1 MNKFITQ
8 KIGALAG
15 FSDEILKIL
24 VSFDADVSDVRLALQ
39 ISKNAPLADKILDLA
54 FCGLSKFSAEGLA
67 RQNFDAADE
76 RSDLQSTEPVK
87 SIGCGLQ
94 AATSE
99 WQQNECISS
108 EQKGVDL
115 AGQGDSL
122 KFNHS
127 NGANGANCSDE
138 NFKFNPSQAASDT
151 QRQNQHAAAEVAC
164 AQEWR
169 QEEREQQKQERE
181 RREHNQEWE
190 QQELEQQK
198 QGCQQEREK
207 WKRQE
212 QQEKDQR
219 KRREQGAAAL
229 KTLNLQRAF
238 ELYGREQ
245 MRAFFLFAV
254 FDEMLKPDLQAYR
267 IDREKLTQVSLL
279 RNLLMF
285 SWIKSYPQIEQ
296 SILSSVILVE
306 FGRVFIDEQVCAAGK
321 AEEFYHAIKGSI
333 FPQDFTDVEME
344 FTGTN
349 RESVSHALFA
359 HFGLEQIAQDALYS
373 NVPDDAPFENKSRYA
388 MLKIAKTAVNIYH
401 HFDELSIDNALNLL
415 VEFGFEQEA
424 FLEAKGEIS
433 I

>member
-24 VSFDADVSDVRLALQ
+24 ASFDADVSDVRLALQ

-54 FCGLSKFSAEGLA
+54 FCALS
-67 RQNFDAADE
+67 
-76 RSDLQSTEPVK
+76 
-87 SIGCGLQ
+87 
-94 AATSE
+94 
-99 WQQNECISS
+99 
-108 EQKGVDL
+108 
-115 AGQGDSL
+115 
-122 KFNHS
+122 
-127 NGANGANCSDE
+127 
-138 NFKFNPSQAASDT
+138 KFNPSQAASDT
-151 QRQNQHAAAEVAC
+151 PPQNQHVAARADCALGSSISVQAERAHGREPIQEQGR
-164 AQEWR
+164 AQ
-169 QEEREQQKQERE
+169 QQKQE
-181 RREHNQEWE
+181 QEWGAAQQQGRE
-190 QQELEQQK
+190 QPAK
-198 QGCQQEREK
+198 Q
-207 WKRQE
+207 
-212 QQEKDQR
+212 
-219 KRREQGAAAL
+219 EQGAAAL

-333 FPQDFTDVEME
+333 FPQDFTDVEMK

-373 NVPDDAPFENKSRYA
+373 NAPDDAPFENKSRYA

>member
-24 VSFDADVSDVRLALQ
+24 ASFDADVSDARLALQ

-67 RQNFDAADE
+67 RQNFATADE
-76 RSDLQSTEPVK
+76 RCDLQGAEPIK
-87 SIGCGLQ
+87 YGLQ
-94 AATSE
+94 GAANE
-99 WQQNECISS
+99 WQQNECTSS
-108 EQKGVDL
+108 EQKGADL

-122 KFNHS
+122 KFNHPNDAS
-127 NGANGANCSDE
+127 GANCSDE

-151 QRQNQHAAAEVAC
+151 QRQNQHAAAKADC
-164 AQEWR
+164 ALGSSISTRAAQT
-169 QEEREQQKQERE
+169 QQQEREQEQGQEQQQKQE
-181 RREHNQEWE
+181 QEWGRA
-190 QQELEQQK
+190 Q
-198 QGCQQEREK
+198 
-207 WKRQE
+207 
-212 QQEKDQR
+212 
-219 KRREQGAAAL
+219 EQGAAAL

-254 FDEMLKPDLQAYR
+254 FDAMLKPSLQAYR
-267 IDREKLTQVSLL
+267 IDRKKLTQVSLL

-285 SWIKSYPQIEQ
+285 SWIKSYPQIER

-333 FPQDFTDVEME
+333 FPQDFTDAEME
-344 FTGTN
+344 FSGTN

-373 NVPDDAPFENKSRYA
+373 NAPDDAPFENKSRYA

>member
-24 VSFDADVSDVRLALQ
+24 ASFDADVSDVRLALQ

-54 FCGLSKFSAEGLA
+54 FCGLSKFSTEELA
-67 RQNFDAADE
+67 GQNFAATDERCDLQGAKSIEHSLQDAADE
-76 RSDLQSTEPVK
+76 WR
-87 SIGCGLQ
+87 
-94 AATSE
+94 
-99 WQQNECISS
+99 QNECISS
-108 EQKGVDL
+108 EQKNADL
-115 AGQGDSL
+115 AGRGDSL

-127 NGANGANCSDE
+127 NDANGANCSDE

-151 QRQNQHAAAEVAC
+151 QRQNEHAAARADC
-164 AQEWR
+164 ALGSSISTQAA
-169 QEEREQQKQERE
+169 QTQQQEREQEQGQAQQQKQE
-181 RREHNQEWE
+181 QEWG
-190 QQELEQQK
+190 K
-198 QGCQQEREK
+198 A
-207 WKRQE
+207 QE
-212 QQEKDQR
+212 QGREQPPKQ
-219 KRREQGAAAL
+219 EQGAAAL

-254 FDEMLKPDLQAYR
+254 FDEMLKPSLHAYR
-267 IDREKLTQVSLL
+267 IGREKLTQVSLL

-285 SWIKSYPQIEQ
+285 SWIKSYPQIERN
-296 SILSSVILVE
+296 ILSSVILVE
-306 FGRVFIDEQVCAAGK
+306 FGRVFIDEQVCATGK

-333 FPQDFTDVEME
+333 FPQDFTDVEIK
-344 FTGTN
+344 FCGTN

-373 NVPDDAPFENKSRYA
+373 NAPDDAPFENKSRYA

>member
-15 FSDEILKIL
+15 FGDEILKIL
-24 VSFDADVSDVRLALQ
+24 ASFETDVSDDELALQ

-67 RQNFDAADE
+67 RQNFATAGE
-76 RSDLQSTEPVK
+76 RRDFQGTEPVK

-99 WQQNECISS
+99 WQQNERISS
-108 EQKGVDL
+108 EQKGADL

-127 NGANGANCSDE
+127 NDASGANCSYE
-138 NFKFNPSQAASDT
+138 NFKFDPSQAASDM
-151 QRQNQHAAAEVAC
+151 QRQNQHAAARADC
-164 AQEWR
+164 ALGSSISTQAA
-169 QEEREQQKQERE
+169 QTQ
-181 RREHNQEWE
+181 
-190 QQELEQQK
+190 
-198 QGCQQEREK
+198 QQERE
-207 WKRQE
+207 QE
-212 QQEKDQR
+212 QGQGQRQKQEQEWGRAQK
-219 KRREQGAAAL
+219 QGAAAP

-254 FDEMLKPDLQAYR
+254 FDEMLKPSLQAYR
-267 IDREKLTQVSLL
+267 IDREKLAQVSLL

-333 FPQDFTDVEME
+333 FPQDFTDVEMK
-344 FTGTN
+344 FCGTN

-373 NVPDDAPFENKSRYA
+373 NAPDDAPFENKSRYA

>member
-24 VSFDADVSDVRLALQ
+24 AFFDADVSDVGLALQ

-76 RSDLQSTEPVK
+76 RSDLQGAK
-87 SIGCGLQ
+87 SIEHSLQ
-94 AATSE
+94 DAADE

-108 EQKGVDL
+108 EQEGADL
-115 AGQGDSL
+115 AEQGDSL
-122 KFNHS
+122 KFNRS
-127 NGANGANCSDE
+127 NGANYSDE

-151 QRQNQHAAAEVAC
+151 QWQNQHAAARADC
-164 AQEWR
+164 ALGSGISAQAER
-169 QEEREQQKQERE
+169 ARGREQIQAQKQKQE
-181 RREHNQEWE
+181 QEW
-190 QQELEQQK
+190 
-198 QGCQQEREK
+198 GRAQERG
-207 WKRQE
+207 Q
-212 QQEKDQR
+212 
-219 KRREQGAAAL
+219 EQGAAAL

-333 FPQDFTDVEME
+333 FPQDFTDVEMK
-344 FTGTN
+344 FSGTN

-359 HFGLEQIAQDALYS
+359 HFGLEQIAQDALCS
-373 NVPDDAPFENKSRYA
+373 NAPDDAPFENKSRYA

>member
-24 VSFDADVSDVRLALQ
+24 ASFDADVSDVRLALQ

-67 RQNFDAADE
+67 RQNFAAADERCDLQGAKSIEHSLQDAADE
-76 RSDLQSTEPVK
+76 R
-87 SIGCGLQ
+87 
-94 AATSE
+94 
-99 WQQNECISS
+99 QQNECTSS
-108 EQKGVDL
+108 EQKGADL
-115 AGQGDSL
+115 AEQGDSL

-127 NGANGANCSDE
+127 NGANGVNCSDE

-151 QRQNQHAAAEVAC
+151 QQQNQHAAARADC
-164 AQEWR
+164 ALGSSISAQAER
-169 QEEREQQKQERE
+169 APGREQIQAQKQKQE
-181 RREHNQEWE
+181 QEW
-190 QQELEQQK
+190 
-198 QGCQQEREK
+198 GRAQERG
-207 WKRQE
+207 Q
-212 QQEKDQR
+212 
-219 KRREQGAAAL
+219 EQGAAAL
-229 KTLNLQRAF
+229 KTINLQRAF

-296 SILSSVILVE
+296 NILSSVILVE

-344 FTGTN
+344 FSGTN

-373 NVPDDAPFENKSRYA
+373 NAPDDAPFENKSRYA
-388 MLKIAKTAVNIYH
+388 MLKITKTAVNIYH

>member
-1 MNKFITQ
+1 
-8 KIGALAG
+8 
-15 FSDEILKIL
+15 
-24 VSFDADVSDVRLALQ
+24 
-39 ISKNAPLADKILDLA
+39 
-54 FCGLSKFSAEGLA
+54 
-67 RQNFDAADE
+67 
-76 RSDLQSTEPVK
+76 
-87 SIGCGLQ
+87 
-94 AATSE
+94 
-99 WQQNECISS
+99 
-108 EQKGVDL
+108 
-115 AGQGDSL
+115 
-122 KFNHS
+122 S

-138 NFKFNPSQAASDT
+138 NFKFNPSQAASDMPP
-151 QRQNQHAAAEVAC
+151 QNQHAAARADC
-164 AQEWR
+164 ALGSSISTQAA
-169 QEEREQQKQERE
+169 QTQQQEREQEQGQAQQQKQERE
-181 RREHNQEWE
+181 WGRA
-190 QQELEQQK
+190 
-198 QGCQQEREK
+198 
-207 WKRQE
+207 QE
-212 QQEKDQR
+212 QGQEQD
-219 KRREQGAAAL
+219 AATL
-229 KTLNLQRAF
+229 KTLNLRRAF

-245 MRAFFLFAV
+245 MRAFFLFAI
-254 FDEMLKPDLQAYR
+254 FDEMLKPSLQAYR

-321 AEEFYHAIKGSI
+321 TEEFYHAIKGSI
-333 FPQDFTDVEME
+333 FPQDFTDVEMK
-344 FTGTN
+344 FSGTN

-373 NVPDDAPFENKSRYA
+373 NAPDDAPFENKSRYA

>member
-24 VSFDADVSDVRLALQ
+24 ASFGADVSDVRLALQ

-67 RQNFDAADE
+67 RQNFATAGE
-76 RSDLQSTEPVK
+76 RRDFQGTEPVK

-94 AATSE
+94 DAANE
-99 WQQNECISS
+99 WRQNECTSS
-108 EQKGVDL
+108 EQKGADL
-115 AGQGDSL
+115 AEQGDSL

-127 NGANGANCSDE
+127 NDANCSDE
-138 NFKFNPSQAASDT
+138 NFKFAPSQAASDM
-151 QRQNQHAAAEVAC
+151 QRQNQHAAARADCALGSSISTQAAQTQQQER
-164 AQEWR
+164 AQE
-169 QEEREQQKQERE
+169 QGQAQQQKQEQECGRAQE
-181 RREHNQEWE
+181 QGREH
-190 QQELEQQK
+190 
-198 QGCQQEREK
+198 
-207 WKRQE
+207 
-212 QQEKDQR
+212 
-219 KRREQGAAAL
+219 AATL
-229 KTLNLQRAF
+229 KTLKLQRAF

-254 FDEMLKPDLQAYR
+254 FDEMLKPVLQAYR

-344 FTGTN
+344 FSGTN

-359 HFGLEQIAQDALYS
+359 HFGLEQVAQDALYS
-373 NVPDDAPFENKSRYA
+373 NAPDDAPFENKSRYA
-388 MLKIAKTAVNIYH
+388 MLKITKTAVNIYH

>member
-24 VSFDADVSDVRLALQ
+24 ASFDADVSDVRLALQ
-39 ISKNAPLADKILDLA
+39 ISKNAPVADKILDLA
-54 FCGLSKFSAEGLA
+54 FRCLSKFSAEGLA
-67 RQNFDAADE
+67 RQNFTAANG
-76 RSDLQSTEPVK
+76 RCDLQSTEPVK
-87 SIGCGLQ
+87 SIGCCLQ
-94 AATSE
+94 DAADE
-99 WQQNECISS
+99 WQKNERISS
-108 EQKGVDL
+108 EQEGADL

-127 NGANGANCSDE
+127 NDASGANYSDE
-138 NFKFNPSQAASDT
+138 NFKFNPSQVASDT
-151 QRQNQHAAAEVAC
+151 QRQNQHAAARADC
-164 AQEWR
+164 ALGSSISTQAA
-169 QEEREQQKQERE
+169 QTQ
-181 RREHNQEWE
+181 
-190 QQELEQQK
+190 
-198 QGCQQEREK
+198 QQEREQK
-207 WKRQE
+207 QGRA
-212 QQEKDQR
+212 QQQGQ
-219 KRREQGAAAL
+219 EQGAAAL
-229 KTLNLQRAF
+229 KTLKLQRAF

-333 FPQDFTDVEME
+333 FPQDFTDVEMK
-344 FTGTN
+344 FCGTN

-359 HFGLEQIAQDALYS
+359 HFGLERIAQDALYS
-373 NVPDDAPFENKSRYA
+373 NAPDDAPFENKSRYA

>member
-24 VSFDADVSDVRLALQ
+24 ASFDADVSDVRLALQ
-39 ISKNAPLADKILDLA
+39 ISKNAPLADKILNLA

-67 RQNFDAADE
+67 RQNFTATDERRDFQGTELIKHGLQDAAD
-76 RSDLQSTEPVK
+76 
-87 SIGCGLQ
+87 
-94 AATSE
+94 E
-99 WQQNECISS
+99 WQQNECTSS
-108 EQKGVDL
+108 EQKGTDL
-115 AGQGDSL
+115 AGRGDSL

-127 NGANGANCSDE
+127 NDANGMNYSDE

-151 QRQNQHAAAEVAC
+151 QRQNQHAAARADC
-164 AQEWR
+164 ALGSSISTQAA
-169 QEEREQQKQERE
+169 QTQQQEREQEQGQAQQQKQE
-181 RREHNQEWE
+181 QEW
-190 QQELEQQK
+190 
-198 QGCQQEREK
+198 GRAQERG
-207 WKRQE
+207 Q
-212 QQEKDQR
+212 
-219 KRREQGAAAL
+219 EQGAATL

-254 FDEMLKPDLQAYR
+254 FDEMLKPSLRAYR

-333 FPQDFTDVEME
+333 FPQDFTDVEMK

-373 NVPDDAPFENKSRYA
+373 NAPDDAPFENKSRYA

>member
-15 FSDEILKIL
+15 FSDKILKIL
-24 VSFDADVSDVRLALQ
+24 ASFDADVSDVRLALQ

-67 RQNFDAADE
+67 RQNFGAADE
-76 RSDLQSTEPVK
+76 RCDLQSMEPVK

-94 AATSE
+94 DA
-99 WQQNECISS
+99 SS
-108 EQKGVDL
+108 EQKGADL
-115 AGQGDSL
+115 AGQGDSP
-122 KFNHS
+122 KFNYS
-127 NGANGANCSDE
+127 NDANGANCSDE
-138 NFKFNPSQAASDT
+138 NFKFNPSQSASDT
-151 QRQNQHAAAEVAC
+151 QRQNQHAAARADC
-164 AQEWR
+164 ALGSSISTQAA
-169 QEEREQQKQERE
+169 QTQQQEREQEQGQAQQQKQE
-181 RREHNQEWE
+181 QEW
-190 QQELEQQK
+190 
-198 QGCQQEREK
+198 GRAQERG
-207 WKRQE
+207 QE
-212 QQEKDQR
+212 Q
-219 KRREQGAAAL
+219 GTAAL

-254 FDEMLKPDLQAYR
+254 FDEMLRPSLQAYR

-296 SILSSVILVE
+296 NILSSVILVE
-306 FGRVFIDEQVCAAGK
+306 FGRVFIDEQVCATGK

-333 FPQDFTDVEME
+333 FPQDFTDVEMK
-344 FTGTN
+344 FCGTN

-373 NVPDDAPFENKSRYA
+373 NAPDDAPFENKSRYA

-424 FLEAKGEIS
+424 FLEAKDEIS

>member
-8 KIGALAG
+8 KIDALAG

-24 VSFDADVSDVRLALQ
+24 ASFNADVSDVRLALQ
-39 ISKNAPLADKILDLA
+39 ISKNVPLADKILDLA

-67 RQNFDAADE
+67 RQNFATAGE
-76 RSDLQSTEPVK
+76 RRDFQGTEPVK

-94 AATSE
+94 DAASE
-99 WQQNECISS
+99 WQQNQCTSS
-108 EQKGVDL
+108 EQKGADL

-127 NGANGANCSDE
+127 NDANGANCSDG

-151 QRQNQHAAAEVAC
+151 QRQNQHAVARADCALGSSISTQAA
-164 AQEWR
+164 QTR
-169 QEEREQQKQERE
+169 QREREQERE
-181 RREHNQEWE
+181 
-190 QQELEQQK
+190 
-198 QGCQQEREK
+198 
-207 WKRQE
+207 QE
-212 QQEKDQR
+212 QRQ
-219 KRREQGAAAL
+219 EQGAATS

-254 FDEMLKPDLQAYR
+254 FDEMLKPSLQAYR

-333 FPQDFTDVEME
+333 FPQDFTDVEMK
-344 FTGTN
+344 FCGTN
-349 RESVSHALFA
+349 RESVSHVLFA

-373 NVPDDAPFENKSRYA
+373 NAPDDVPFENKSRYA

>member
-24 VSFDADVSDVRLALQ
+24 ASFDADVSDARLALQ

-54 FCGLSKFSAEGLA
+54 FCGLSKFSAEELA
-67 RQNFDAADE
+67 RQNFGAADE
-76 RSDLQSTEPVK
+76 RCDLQSTEP
-87 SIGCGLQ
+87 IGCGLQ
-94 AATSE
+94 DAA
-99 WQQNECISS
+99 S
-108 EQKGVDL
+108 EQKGADL

-127 NGANGANCSDE
+127 NDANGVNYSDE

-151 QRQNQHAAAEVAC
+151 QRQNQHVAARVDCTLGSSISAQAERAHGREPIQ
-164 AQEWR
+164 AQ
-169 QEEREQQKQERE
+169 QQKQE
-181 RREHNQEWE
+181 QEWGRA
-190 QQELEQQK
+190 QELGQ
-198 QGCQQEREK
+198 
-207 WKRQE
+207 
-212 QQEKDQR
+212 
-219 KRREQGAAAL
+219 EQGAAAL

-424 FLEAKGEIS
+424 FLEAKGEI
-433 I
+433 

>member
-24 VSFDADVSDVRLALQ
+24 ASFDADVSDVRLALQ

-54 FCGLSKFSAEGLA
+54 FCGLSKFSAEELA
-67 RQNFDAADE
+67 GQNFIAADE
-76 RSDLQSTEPVK
+76 QCDLQSTEHVK
-87 SIGCGLQ
+87 FIGCGLQ
-94 AATSE
+94 DAADE
-99 WQQNECISS
+99 WQQNECTSS
-108 EQKGVDL
+108 EQKGADL
-115 AGQGDSL
+115 AEQGDSL

-127 NGANGANCSDE
+127 NGANGVNCSDE

-151 QRQNQHAAAEVAC
+151 QRQNQHAAARADC
-164 AQEWR
+164 ALGSSISTRAAQT
-169 QEEREQQKQERE
+169 QQQEREQ
-181 RREHNQEWE
+181 E
-190 QQELEQQK
+190 QQQK
-198 QGCQQEREK
+198 QGQEWEK
-207 WKRQE
+207 AQE
-212 QQEKDQR
+212 QGREQPAKQ
-219 KRREQGAAAL
+219 EQGAATL

-296 SILSSVILVE
+296 NILSSVILVE
-306 FGRVFIDEQVCAAGK
+306 FGRVFIDEQVCATGK

-333 FPQDFTDVEME
+333 FPQDFTDVEMK
-344 FTGTN
+344 FCGTN

-373 NVPDDAPFENKSRYA
+373 NAPDDAPFENKSRYA

-424 FLEAKGEIS
+424 FLEAKGEI
-433 I
+433 

>member
-24 VSFDADVSDVRLALQ
+24 ASFDADVSDVRLALQ

-54 FCGLSKFSAEGLA
+54 FCGLSKFSAEELA
-67 RQNFDAADE
+67 RQNFAATDE
-76 RSDLQSTEPVK
+76 QCDLQSTEHVK

-94 AATSE
+94 DAADE
-99 WQQNECISS
+99 WQQNECTSS
-108 EQKGVDL
+108 EQKGADL
-115 AGQGDSL
+115 AEQGDSL

-127 NGANGANCSDE
+127 NGANGVNCSDE

-151 QRQNQHAAAEVAC
+151 QRQNQHAAARADC
-164 AQEWR
+164 ALGSSISTRAAQT
-169 QEEREQQKQERE
+169 QQQEREQ
-181 RREHNQEWE
+181 E
-190 QQELEQQK
+190 QQQK
-198 QGCQQEREK
+198 QGQEWEK
-207 WKRQE
+207 AQE
-212 QQEKDQR
+212 QGREQPAKQ
-219 KRREQGAAAL
+219 EQGAATL

-296 SILSSVILVE
+296 NILSSVILVE
-306 FGRVFIDEQVCAAGK
+306 FGRVFIDEQVCATGK

-333 FPQDFTDVEME
+333 FPQDFTDVEMK
-344 FTGTN
+344 FCGTN

-373 NVPDDAPFENKSRYA
+373 NAPDDAPFENKSRYA

-424 FLEAKGEIS
+424 FLEAKGEI
-433 I
+433 

>member
-24 VSFDADVSDVRLALQ
+24 ASFDADVSDVRLALQ
-39 ISKNAPLADKILDLA
+39 ISKNVSLADKILDLA
-54 FCGLSKFSAEGLA
+54 FCGLSKFSAEELA
-67 RQNFDAADE
+67 RQNFATVDERCDLQGTEPIKHGLQDAADE
-76 RSDLQSTEPVK
+76 WR
-87 SIGCGLQ
+87 
-94 AATSE
+94 
-99 WQQNECISS
+99 QNECTSS
-108 EQKGVDL
+108 EQKGTDL
-115 AGQGDSL
+115 AGRGDSL

-127 NGANGANCSDE
+127 NDASGVDCSDE
-138 NFKFNPSQAASDT
+138 NFKFNPLQAASDT
-151 QRQNQHAAAEVAC
+151 PPQNQRAAMRADCALGSSISAQAERAHGREPIQEQGQ
-164 AQEWR
+164 AQ
-169 QEEREQQKQERE
+169 QQKQE
-181 RREHNQEWE
+181 QEW
-190 QQELEQQK
+190 
-198 QGCQQEREK
+198 GMAQERG
-207 WKRQE
+207 
-212 QQEKDQR
+212 
-219 KRREQGAAAL
+219 REQSDTAL
-229 KTLNLQRAF
+229 KALNLQRAF

-254 FDEMLKPDLQAYR
+254 FDAMLKPSLHAYR
-267 IDREKLTQVSLL
+267 IDRKKLTQVSLL

-321 AEEFYHAIKGSI
+321 VEEFYHAIKGSI

-344 FTGTN
+344 FSGTN

-373 NVPDDAPFENKSRYA
+373 NAPDDAPFENKSRYA

>member
-24 VSFDADVSDVRLALQ
+24 ASFDADVSDVRLALQ

-54 FCGLSKFSAEGLA
+54 FCGLSKFSAEELA
-67 RQNFDAADE
+67 RQNFGAADERCDLQGAKSIEHSLQDAADE
-76 RSDLQSTEPVK
+76 WR
-87 SIGCGLQ
+87 
-94 AATSE
+94 
-99 WQQNECISS
+99 QNEYTSS
-108 EQKGVDL
+108 EQKGTDL

-127 NGANGANCSDE
+127 NDTSGLNCSDE

-151 QRQNQHAAAEVAC
+151 PPQNQRAAARADCTLGLGVS
-164 AQEWR
+164 AQA
-169 QEEREQQKQERE
+169 ERVHGRE
-181 RREHNQEWE
+181 PIQA
-190 QQELEQQK
+190 QQQK
-198 QGCQQEREK
+198 QGQEWGK
-207 WKRQE
+207 AQE
-212 QQEKDQR
+212 QG
-219 KRREQGAAAL
+219 REQPAKQEQGDTAL

-296 SILSSVILVE
+296 NILSSVILVE

-344 FTGTN
+344 FSGTN

-373 NVPDDAPFENKSRYA
+373 NAPDDAPFENKSRYA

>member
-24 VSFDADVSDVRLALQ
+24 ASFDADVSGAELALQ
-39 ISKNAPLADKILDLA
+39 ISKNVPLADKILDLA

-67 RQNFDAADE
+67 RQNFTAANG
-76 RSDLQSTEPVK
+76 RCDLQGAEPVK

-94 AATSE
+94 NA
-99 WQQNECISS
+99 SS
-108 EQKGVDL
+108 EQKGADL

-127 NGANGANCSDE
+127 NDANGANCSDE
-138 NFKFNPSQAASDT
+138 NFKFNPSQVASDT
-151 QRQNQHAAAEVAC
+151 QRQNQHVAARADCTLGSSISAQAERAHGREPIQEQGQ
-164 AQEWR
+164 AQ
-169 QEEREQQKQERE
+169 QQKQ
-181 RREHNQEWE
+181 
-190 QQELEQQK
+190 
-198 QGCQQEREK
+198 
-207 WKRQE
+207 
-212 QQEKDQR
+212 
-219 KRREQGAAAL
+219 EQGAAAL

-254 FDEMLKPDLQAYR
+254 FDEMLKPSLHAYR

-344 FTGTN
+344 FSGTN

-373 NVPDDAPFENKSRYA
+373 NAPDDAPFENKSRYA

>member
-24 VSFDADVSDVRLALQ
+24 ASFDADVSDARLALQ

-67 RQNFDAADE
+67 RQNFATADE
-76 RSDLQSTEPVK
+76 RCDLQSTEPVK

-94 AATSE
+94 DAADE
-99 WQQNECISS
+99 WRQNECTSS
-108 EQKGVDL
+108 EKKGADL
-115 AGQGDSL
+115 AEQGDSL

-127 NGANGANCSDE
+127 NDASGVNYSDE

-151 QRQNQHAAAEVAC
+151 QRQNQHVAARADCALGSSISAQAE
-164 AQEWR
+164 QTR
-169 QEEREQQKQERE
+169 QREREQEREQKQGQAQQQKQE
-181 RREHNQEWE
+181 QEW
-190 QQELEQQK
+190 
-198 QGCQQEREK
+198 GRA
-207 WKRQE
+207 QE
-212 QQEKDQR
+212 QDQ
-219 KRREQGAAAL
+219 EQGAAAL

-245 MRAFFLFAV
+245 MRAFFLFAI
-254 FDEMLKPDLQAYR
+254 FDEMLKPSLHAYR

-285 SWIKSYPQIEQ
+285 SWIKSYPQIERN
-296 SILSSVILVE
+296 ILSSVILVE

-344 FTGTN
+344 FSGTN

-373 NVPDDAPFENKSRYA
+373 NAPDDAPFENKSRYA

>member
-24 VSFDADVSDVRLALQ
+24 ASFDADVSDVRLALQ
-39 ISKNAPLADKILDLA
+39 ISKNALLADKILDLA
-54 FCGLSKFSAEGLA
+54 FCGLSKFSAEGLTQ
-67 RQNFDAADE
+67 QNFGAADE
-76 RSDLQSTEPVK
+76 RCDLQSMEP
-87 SIGCGLQ
+87 IGCGLQ
-94 AATSE
+94 DAA
-99 WQQNECISS
+99 S
-108 EQKGVDL
+108 EQKGADL
-115 AGQGDSL
+115 AERGDSL

-127 NGANGANCSDE
+127 NDASRMNCSDE
-138 NFKFNPSQAASDT
+138 NFKFNPSQVASDT
-151 QRQNQHAAAEVAC
+151 PPQNQHVAARADCALGSSISAQAERAHGREPI
-164 AQEWR
+164 QE
-169 QEEREQQKQERE
+169 QGREQQQKQE
-181 RREHNQEWE
+181 QEC
-190 QQELEQQK
+190 
-198 QGCQQEREK
+198 GRA
-207 WKRQE
+207 QE
-212 QQEKDQR
+212 QGQ
-219 KRREQGAAAL
+219 EQGTAAL

-254 FDEMLKPDLQAYR
+254 FDAMLKPSLHAYR

-321 AEEFYHAIKGSI
+321 VEEFYHAIKGSI

-344 FTGTN
+344 FSGTN

-373 NVPDDAPFENKSRYA
+373 NAPDDAPFENKSRYA

>member
-24 VSFDADVSDVRLALQ
+24 ASFDADISDVRLALQ
-39 ISKNAPLADKILDLA
+39 ISKNAPIADKILDLA

-67 RQNFDAADE
+67 RQNFATADE
-76 RSDLQSTEPVK
+76 RCNLQGAK
-87 SIGCGLQ
+87 SIEHGLQ
-94 AATSE
+94 DVADE
-99 WQQNECISS
+99 WQQNECTSS
-108 EQKGVDL
+108 EQKGVYL
-115 AGQGDSL
+115 AGRGDSL

-127 NGANGANCSDE
+127 NDASGANCSDE

-151 QRQNQHAAAEVAC
+151 QRQNRHAAARADC
-164 AQEWR
+164 ALGSSISTQAA
-169 QEEREQQKQERE
+169 QTQQQERE
-181 RREHNQEWE
+181 RE
-190 QQELEQQK
+190 QIQAQK
-198 QGCQQEREK
+198 QKQEQEREK
-207 WKRQE
+207 AQE
-212 QQEKDQR
+212 QGQ
-219 KRREQGAAAL
+219 EQGAAAL

-254 FDEMLKPDLQAYR
+254 FDEMLKPSLQAYR

-321 AEEFYHAIKGSI
+321 AEKFYHAIKGSI
-333 FPQDFTDVEME
+333 FPQDFTDVEMK
-344 FTGTN
+344 FCGTN

-373 NVPDDAPFENKSRYA
+373 NAPDDAPFENKSRYA

>member
-24 VSFDADVSDVRLALQ
+24 ASFDADVSDVRLALQ
-39 ISKNAPLADKILDLA
+39 ISKNTPFADKILDLA
-54 FCGLSKFSAEGLA
+54 FCGLSKFSAEELA
-67 RQNFDAADE
+67 RQNFGAADERCDLQGAEPIECGLQDAADE
-76 RSDLQSTEPVK
+76 WR
-87 SIGCGLQ
+87 
-94 AATSE
+94 
-99 WQQNECISS
+99 QNEYTSS
-108 EQKGVDL
+108 EQKGADL
-115 AGQGDSL
+115 TGQGDSL
-122 KFNHS
+122 KFNRS
-127 NGANGANCSDE
+127 NDASGVNCSDE

-151 QRQNQHAAAEVAC
+151 QRQNQHVAARADCTLGSSISAQAERAHGREPIQ
-164 AQEWR
+164 AQ
-169 QEEREQQKQERE
+169 QQKQE
-181 RREHNQEWE
+181 QECGRA
-190 QQELEQQK
+190 Q
-198 QGCQQEREK
+198 
-207 WKRQE
+207 
-212 QQEKDQR
+212 
-219 KRREQGAAAL
+219 EQGAAAL

-254 FDEMLKPDLQAYR
+254 FDEMLKPSLQAYR

-296 SILSSVILVE
+296 NILSSVILVE

-344 FTGTN
+344 FSGTN

-359 HFGLEQIAQDALYS
+359 HFGLGQIAQDALYS
-373 NVPDDAPFENKSRYA
+373 NAPDDAPFENKSRYA

>member
-24 VSFDADVSDVRLALQ
+24 ASFDADVSDVRLALQ

-67 RQNFDAADE
+67 RQNFAAADE
-76 RSDLQSTEPVK
+76 RCDLQSMEPVK

-94 AATSE
+94 DAADE
-99 WQQNECISS
+99 WRQNECTSS
-108 EQKGVDL
+108 EQKGADL
-115 AGQGDSL
+115 AEQGDSL
-122 KFNHS
+122 KFNHL
-127 NGANGANCSDE
+127 NDANDANCSDE

-151 QRQNQHAAAEVAC
+151 PPQNQHVAARADCALGSSISVQAERAHGREPIQEQGQ
-164 AQEWR
+164 AQ
-169 QEEREQQKQERE
+169 QQKQE
-181 RREHNQEWE
+181 QEW
-190 QQELEQQK
+190 
-198 QGCQQEREK
+198 GRA
-207 WKRQE
+207 QE
-212 QQEKDQR
+212 QG
-219 KRREQGAAAL
+219 REQGAAAL

-254 FDEMLKPDLQAYR
+254 FDEMLKPSLRAYR

-333 FPQDFTDVEME
+333 FPQDFTDVEMK
-344 FTGTN
+344 FCGTN

-359 HFGLEQIAQDALYS
+359 HFGLGQIAQDALYS
-373 NVPDDAPFENKSRYA
+373 NAPDDAPFENKSRYA

>member
-24 VSFDADVSDVRLALQ
+24 ASFDADVSGAELALQ

-67 RQNFDAADE
+67 RQNFAATDE
-76 RSDLQSTEPVK
+76 RCDLQSMEPVK

-94 AATSE
+94 DA
-99 WQQNECISS
+99 SS
-108 EQKGVDL
+108 EQKGADL
-115 AGQGDSL
+115 VGRSDSL
-122 KFNHS
+122 KFNRS
-127 NGANGANCSDE
+127 NDASGVNYSDE
-138 NFKFNPSQAASDT
+138 NFKFNPPQAASDT
-151 QRQNQHAAAEVAC
+151 PPQNQSAAMRADCALGSSISAQAERVHGREPIQEQGQ
-164 AQEWR
+164 AQ
-169 QEEREQQKQERE
+169 QQKQE
-181 RREHNQEWE
+181 QEWG
-190 QQELEQQK
+190 K
-198 QGCQQEREK
+198 A
-207 WKRQE
+207 QE
-212 QQEKDQR
+212 QGREQPAKQ
-219 KRREQGAAAL
+219 EQGAAAL

-254 FDEMLKPDLQAYR
+254 FDAMLKPYLQAYR

-333 FPQDFTDVEME
+333 FPQDFTDVEMK
-344 FTGTN
+344 FCGTN

-373 NVPDDAPFENKSRYA
+373 NAPDDAPFENKSRYA

>member
-24 VSFDADVSDVRLALQ
+24 ASFDADVSDARLALQ

-54 FCGLSKFSAEGLA
+54 FCGLSKFSAEELA
-67 RQNFDAADE
+67 RQNFGAADE
-76 RSDLQSTEPVK
+76 RCDLQSTEP
-87 SIGCGLQ
+87 IGCGLQ
-94 AATSE
+94 DAA
-99 WQQNECISS
+99 S
-108 EQKGVDL
+108 EQKSADL
-115 AGQGDSL
+115 ADRSDSL

-127 NGANGANCSDE
+127 NDANGVNYSDE
-138 NFKFNPSQAASDT
+138 NFKFNPSQAASDMPP
-151 QRQNQHAAAEVAC
+151 QNQSAAMRADCALGSSISAQAERAHGREPIQEQGQ
-164 AQEWR
+164 AQ
-169 QEEREQQKQERE
+169 QQKQE
-181 RREHNQEWE
+181 QEWGRAQE
-190 QQELEQQK
+190 QGREQPPK
-198 QGCQQEREK
+198 QG
-207 WKRQE
+207 
-212 QQEKDQR
+212 
-219 KRREQGAAAL
+219 QGDTAL
-229 KTLNLQRAF
+229 KTLNLQRVF

-296 SILSSVILVE
+296 NILSSVILVE

-321 AEEFYHAIKGSI
+321 ADEFYHAIKGSI

-344 FTGTN
+344 FSGTN

-373 NVPDDAPFENKSRYA
+373 NAPDDAPFENKSRYA

>member
-8 KIGALAG
+8 KIGALTG

-24 VSFDADVSDVRLALQ
+24 ASFDADVSDVRLALQ

-67 RQNFDAADE
+67 EQNFAATDERCDLQGAKSIEHSLQDAADE
-76 RSDLQSTEPVK
+76 WR
-87 SIGCGLQ
+87 
-94 AATSE
+94 
-99 WQQNECISS
+99 QNECAAS
-108 EQKGVDL
+108 EQESADL

-122 KFNHS
+122 KFNRS
-127 NGANGANCSDE
+127 NDANGANCSDE

-151 QRQNQHAAAEVAC
+151 QRQNQHAAAKADC
-164 AQEWR
+164 ALGSSISTQAA
-169 QEEREQQKQERE
+169 QTQ
-181 RREHNQEWE
+181 
-190 QQELEQQK
+190 
-198 QGCQQEREK
+198 QQERE
-207 WKRQE
+207 QE
-212 QQEKDQR
+212 QGQAQRQKQGQEWGTAQQQG
-219 KRREQGAAAL
+219 REQPAKQEQGDTAP

-296 SILSSVILVE
+296 NILSSVILVE

-333 FPQDFTDVEME
+333 FPQDFTDVEMK
-344 FTGTN
+344 FSGTS

-373 NVPDDAPFENKSRYA
+373 NAPDDAPFENKSRYA

>member
-24 VSFDADVSDVRLALQ
+24 ASFDADVSDARLALQ

-54 FCGLSKFSAEGLA
+54 FCGLSKFSVEGLA
-67 RQNFDAADE
+67 RQNFAATDE
-76 RSDLQSTEPVK
+76 QCDFQSTEPMRH
-87 SIGCGLQ
+87 GLQ
-94 AATSE
+94 DAA
-99 WQQNECISS
+99 S
-108 EQKGVDL
+108 EQKGTDL

-127 NGANGANCSDE
+127 NDASSMNCSDE
-138 NFKFNPSQAASDT
+138 NFKFNPSQVASDT
-151 QRQNQHAAAEVAC
+151 QRQNQHVAARADCTLGSSISAQAERAHGREPIQEQGQ
-164 AQEWR
+164 AQ
-169 QEEREQQKQERE
+169 QQKQE
-181 RREHNQEWE
+181 QECGRA
-190 QQELEQQK
+190 Q
-198 QGCQQEREK
+198 
-207 WKRQE
+207 
-212 QQEKDQR
+212 
-219 KRREQGAAAL
+219 EQGAAAL
-229 KTLNLQRAF
+229 KRLNLQRAF

-254 FDEMLKPDLQAYR
+254 FDAMLKPSLQAYR

-296 SILSSVILVE
+296 NILSSVILVE

-344 FTGTN
+344 FSGTN

-373 NVPDDAPFENKSRYA
+373 NAPDDAPFENKSRYA

>member
-8 KIGALAG
+8 KISALAG
-15 FSDEILKIL
+15 FGDEILKIL
-24 VSFDADVSDVRLALQ
+24 ASFETDVSDDELALQ
-39 ISKNAPLADKILDLA
+39 ISKNVPLADKILDLA
-54 FCGLSKFSAEGLA
+54 FCGFSKFSAEGLA
-67 RQNFDAADE
+67 RQNFATAGE
-76 RSDLQSTEPVK
+76 RRDFQGTEHVK
-87 SIGCGLQ
+87 SIGCCLQ
-94 AATSE
+94 DAANE
-99 WQQNECISS
+99 WQQNECTSS
-108 EQKGVDL
+108 EQKGTDL

-127 NGANGANCSDE
+127 NNASGANCSDE

-151 QRQNQHAAAEVAC
+151 QRQNQHAAARADC
-164 AQEWR
+164 ALGPGISAQA
-169 QEEREQQKQERE
+169 ERAHRREPIQKQGQAQHQKQE
-181 RREHNQEWE
+181 QEC
-190 QQELEQQK
+190 
-198 QGCQQEREK
+198 GRA
-207 WKRQE
+207 QE
-212 QQEKDQR
+212 QGQ
-219 KRREQGAAAL
+219 EQGAAAL

-254 FDEMLKPDLQAYR
+254 FDEMLKPSLQAYR

-344 FTGTN
+344 FSGTN

-373 NVPDDAPFENKSRYA
+373 NAPDDAPFENKSRYA

>member
-8 KIGALAG
+8 KIGALAD
-15 FSDEILKIL
+15 FRDEILKIL
-24 VSFDADVSDVRLALQ
+24 ASFDADVSDVRLALQ
-39 ISKNAPLADKILDLA
+39 ISKNAPLTDKILDLA
-54 FCGLSKFSAEGLA
+54 FCGLSKFSAEELA
-67 RQNFDAADE
+67 RQNFGAADE
-76 RSDLQSTEPVK
+76 QCDLQSTEPVK
-87 SIGCGLQ
+87 SIGYGLQ
-94 AATSE
+94 DAADE
-99 WQQNECISS
+99 WQQNECILS
-108 EQKGVDL
+108 EQEGADL
-115 AGQGDSL
+115 ADRSDSL

-127 NGANGANCSDE
+127 NDANGVNYSDE
-138 NFKFNPSQAASDT
+138 NFKFNPSQAASDMPP
-151 QRQNQHAAAEVAC
+151 QNQSAAMRADCALGSSISAQAERVHRREPIQEQGQ
-164 AQEWR
+164 AQ
-169 QEEREQQKQERE
+169 QQKQE
-181 RREHNQEWE
+181 QEW
-190 QQELEQQK
+190 
-198 QGCQQEREK
+198 GRA
-207 WKRQE
+207 QE
-212 QQEKDQR
+212 QG
-219 KRREQGAAAL
+219 REQPPKQEQGDTAL

-254 FDEMLKPDLQAYR
+254 FDEMLKPSLHAYR

-333 FPQDFTDVEME
+333 FPQDFTDVEMK

-388 MLKIAKTAVNIYH
+388 MLKIAKTSVNIYH

>member
-24 VSFDADVSDVRLALQ
+24 ASFDSDVSDVRLALQ
-39 ISKNAPLADKILDLA
+39 ISKNAPLTDKILDLA

-67 RQNFDAADE
+67 RQNFATADE
-76 RSDLQSTEPVK
+76 RCDLQGAEPIK
-87 SIGCGLQ
+87 YGLQ
-94 AATSE
+94 GAANE
-99 WQQNECISS
+99 WRQNECAAS
-108 EQKGVDL
+108 EQESADL

-127 NGANGANCSDE
+127 NDANGANCSDE

-151 QRQNQHAAAEVAC
+151 PPQNQHVAARADC
-164 AQEWR
+164 ALGSSISTQAA
-169 QEEREQQKQERE
+169 QTQQQEREQEQGQAQQQKQE
-181 RREHNQEWE
+181 QEWE
-190 QQELEQQK
+190 RA
-198 QGCQQEREK
+198 QERG
-207 WKRQE
+207 Q
-212 QQEKDQR
+212 
-219 KRREQGAAAL
+219 EQGAAAL

-254 FDEMLKPDLQAYR
+254 FDAMLKSDLQAYR

-333 FPQDFTDVEME
+333 FPQDFTDVEMK

-373 NVPDDAPFENKSRYA
+373 NAPDDAPFENKSRYA

>member
-24 VSFDADVSDVRLALQ
+24 ASFDAAVSDIELAMQ

-67 RQNFDAADE
+67 RQNFAAADE
-76 RSDLQSTEPVK
+76 RRDLQGAK
-87 SIGCGLQ
+87 SIEHSLQ
-94 AATSE
+94 DAANDR
-99 WQQNECISS
+99 QQNECTSS
-108 EQKGVDL
+108 EQKGADL

-127 NGANGANCSDE
+127 NDANGANCSDR

-151 QRQNQHAAAEVAC
+151 QRQNQHAAARADC
-164 AQEWR
+164 ALGSDISAQA
-169 QEEREQQKQERE
+169 ERAYGREPIQGQGQAQQQKQE
-181 RREHNQEWE
+181 QECGGA
-190 QQELEQQK
+190 
-198 QGCQQEREK
+198 QGRGQ
-207 WKRQE
+207 
-212 QQEKDQR
+212 
-219 KRREQGAAAL
+219 EQGAAAL

-333 FPQDFTDVEME
+333 FPQDFTDVEMK

-373 NVPDDAPFENKSRYA
+373 NAPDDAPFENKSRYA

>member
-24 VSFDADVSDVRLALQ
+24 ASFDADVSDVRLALQ

-54 FCGLSKFSAEGLA
+54 FCGLSKFSTEELA
-67 RQNFDAADE
+67 GQNFAATDERCDLQGAKSIEHSLQDAADE
-76 RSDLQSTEPVK
+76 WR
-87 SIGCGLQ
+87 
-94 AATSE
+94 
-99 WQQNECISS
+99 QNECISS
-108 EQKGVDL
+108 EQKNADL
-115 AGQGDSL
+115 AGRGDSL

-127 NGANGANCSDE
+127 NDANGANCSDE

-151 QRQNQHAAAEVAC
+151 QRQNEHAAARADC
-164 AQEWR
+164 ALGSSISTRAAQT
-169 QEEREQQKQERE
+169 QQQEREQEQGQAQQQKQE
-181 RREHNQEWE
+181 QEC
-190 QQELEQQK
+190 
-198 QGCQQEREK
+198 GRA
-207 WKRQE
+207 QE
-212 QQEKDQR
+212 QGDT
-219 KRREQGAAAL
+219 AL

-238 ELYGREQ
+238 ELYGHEQ

-254 FDEMLKPDLQAYR
+254 FDAMLKPDLQAYR

-285 SWIKSYPQIEQ
+285 SWIKSYPQIER

-333 FPQDFTDVEME
+333 FPQDFTDVEMK

-373 NVPDDAPFENKSRYA
+373 NAPDDAPFENKSRYA

-424 FLEAKGEIS
+424 FLEAKGEIL

>member
-24 VSFDADVSDVRLALQ
+24 ASFDADVSDVRLALQ
-39 ISKNAPLADKILDLA
+39 ISNNAPLADKILDLA
-54 FCGLSKFSAEGLA
+54 FCGLSKFSAEELA
-67 RQNFDAADE
+67 RQNFGAADE
-76 RSDLQSTEPVK
+76 RCDLQGAEPM
-87 SIGCGLQ
+87 GCGLQ
-94 AATSE
+94 DAANE
-99 WQQNECISS
+99 WQQNECTSS
-108 EQKGVDL
+108 EQKGADL
-115 AGQGDSL
+115 AEQGDSL
-122 KFNHS
+122 KFNHPNDAS
-127 NGANGANCSDE
+127 GVNYSDE
-138 NFKFNPSQAASDT
+138 NFKFNPSQVASDT
-151 QRQNQHAAAEVAC
+151 PSQNQHAAARADC
-164 AQEWR
+164 TLGSGISAQA
-169 QEEREQQKQERE
+169 EQTR
-181 RREHNQEWE
+181 
-190 QQELEQQK
+190 
-198 QGCQQEREK
+198 QQEREQK
-207 WKRQE
+207 QKQGQEWEKAQE
-212 QQEKDQR
+212 QD
-219 KRREQGAAAL
+219 AAAL
-229 KTLNLQRAF
+229 KALNLQRAF

-254 FDEMLKPDLQAYR
+254 FDAILKPSLHAYR

-296 SILSSVILVE
+296 NILSSVILVE

-333 FPQDFTDVEME
+333 FPQDFTDVEMK

-373 NVPDDAPFENKSRYA
+373 NAPDDAPFENKSRYA

>member
-24 VSFDADVSDVRLALQ
+24 ASFDADVSDARLALQ

-54 FCGLSKFSAEGLA
+54 FCGLSKFSAEELA
-67 RQNFDAADE
+67 EQNFAATDERCDLQGAKSIEHSLQDAADE
-76 RSDLQSTEPVK
+76 WR
-87 SIGCGLQ
+87 
-94 AATSE
+94 
-99 WQQNECISS
+99 QNECAAS
-108 EQKGVDL
+108 EQKGADL
-115 AGQGDSL
+115 AGRGDSL

-127 NGANGANCSDE
+127 NGANGVNCSDE

-151 QRQNQHAAAEVAC
+151 QQQNEHAAARADC
-164 AQEWR
+164 ALGSSISTQAV
-169 QEEREQQKQERE
+169 QTQ
-181 RREHNQEWE
+181 
-190 QQELEQQK
+190 
-198 QGCQQEREK
+198 QQERE
-207 WKRQE
+207 QE
-212 QQEKDQR
+212 QGQAQRQKQEQECGRAQEQGREQSPKQ
-219 KRREQGAAAL
+219 EQGAAAL

-254 FDEMLKPDLQAYR
+254 FDAMLKPDLQAYR

-344 FTGTN
+344 FSGTN

-373 NVPDDAPFENKSRYA
+373 NAPDDAPFENKSRYA

-401 HFDELSIDNALNLL
+401 RFDELSIDNALNLL

>member
-24 VSFDADVSDVRLALQ
+24 ASFDADVSDVRLALQ

-67 RQNFDAADE
+67 RQNFATADE
-76 RSDLQSTEPVK
+76 RCDLQSTEP
-87 SIGCGLQ
+87 IGCGLQ
-94 AATSE
+94 DAADE
-99 WQQNECISS
+99 WRQNECAAS
-108 EQKGVDL
+108 EQKGADL
-115 AGQGDSL
+115 AVRGDSP

-127 NGANGANCSDE
+127 NDASGVNYSDE
-138 NFKFNPSQAASDT
+138 NFKFNPLQAASDT
-151 QRQNQHAAAEVAC
+151 QRQNQHVAARTDCALGSSISAQAERA
-164 AQEWR
+164 
-169 QEEREQQKQERE
+169 
-181 RREHNQEWE
+181 H
-190 QQELEQQK
+190 
-198 QGCQQEREK
+198 G
-207 WKRQE
+207 
-212 QQEKDQR
+212 
-219 KRREQGAAAL
+219 REQGQEWGKAQEQGREQPAKQEQGDTAL
-229 KTLNLQRAF
+229 KMLNLQQAF

-254 FDEMLKPDLQAYR
+254 FDAMLKPDLQAYR

-344 FTGTN
+344 FSGTN

-373 NVPDDAPFENKSRYA
+373 NAPDDAPFENKSRYA

>member
-24 VSFDADVSDVRLALQ
+24 ASFDAAVSDIELAMQ

-54 FCGLSKFSAEGLA
+54 FCGLFKFSAEELA
-67 RQNFDAADE
+67 GQNFIAADE
-76 RSDLQSTEPVK
+76 QCDLQSTEHVK

-94 AATSE
+94 DAADE
-99 WQQNECISS
+99 WQQNECASS

-127 NGANGANCSDE
+127 NGANGVNCSDE

-151 QRQNQHAAAEVAC
+151 QQQNEHAAARADC
-164 AQEWR
+164 ALGLSISTQAA
-169 QEEREQQKQERE
+169 QTQQQEREQEQGQAQQQKQE
-181 RREHNQEWE
+181 QEWE
-190 QQELEQQK
+190 RAQEQDREQK
-198 QGCQQEREK
+198 Q
-207 WKRQE
+207 
-212 QQEKDQR
+212 
-219 KRREQGAAAL
+219 EQGTAAL

-296 SILSSVILVE
+296 NILSSVILVE

-344 FTGTN
+344 FSGTN

-373 NVPDDAPFENKSRYA
+373 NAPDDAPFENKSRYA

>member
-8 KIGALAG
+8 KISALAG

-24 VSFDADVSDVRLALQ
+24 ASFDADASDVRLALQ

-54 FCGLSKFSAEGLA
+54 FCSLSKFSAEELA
-67 RQNFDAADE
+67 RQNFAATDE
-76 RSDLQSTEPVK
+76 QRDLQSTEHVK
-87 SIGCGLQ
+87 SIRCGLQ
-94 AATSE
+94 DAANE
-99 WQQNECISS
+99 WRQNECTSS
-108 EQKGVDL
+108 EQEGADL
-115 AGQGDSL
+115 VGRSDSL

-127 NGANGANCSDE
+127 NGANCSDE
-138 NFKFNPSQAASDT
+138 NFKFNLSQAASDT
-151 QRQNQHAAAEVAC
+151 PPQNQSAAMRADCVLGSSISVQAERAHGREPIQ
-164 AQEWR
+164 AQ
-169 QEEREQQKQERE
+169 QQKQE
-181 RREHNQEWE
+181 QEW
-190 QQELEQQK
+190 
-198 QGCQQEREK
+198 GRA
-207 WKRQE
+207 QE
-212 QQEKDQR
+212 QGQEH
-219 KRREQGAAAL
+219 GAAAL

-306 FGRVFIDEQVCAAGK
+306 FGRVFIDEQVCVAGK

-333 FPQDFTDVEME
+333 FPQDFTDVEMK
-344 FTGTN
+344 FCGTN

-373 NVPDDAPFENKSRYA
+373 NAPDDAPFENKSRYA

>member
-24 VSFDADVSDVRLALQ
+24 ASFDADVSDVRLALQ

-67 RQNFDAADE
+67 RQNFATADE
-76 RSDLQSTEPVK
+76 RRDLQSMG
-87 SIGCGLQ
+87 SIEHGLQ
-94 AATSE
+94 DAANE
-99 WQQNECISS
+99 WQQNECTSS
-108 EQKGVDL
+108 EQKGADL
-115 AGQGDSL
+115 AEWSGSL

-127 NGANGANCSDE
+127 NDASGANCSDE

-151 QRQNQHAAAEVAC
+151 QWQNQHAAARADCVLGSSIS
-164 AQEWR
+164 AQAA
-169 QEEREQQKQERE
+169 QTQQQEREQKQGRAQQQKQE
-181 RREHNQEWE
+181 QEC
-190 QQELEQQK
+190 
-198 QGCQQEREK
+198 GRA
-207 WKRQE
+207 QE
-212 QQEKDQR
+212 QG
-219 KRREQGAAAL
+219 REQPVKQEQGDTAP

-254 FDEMLKPDLQAYR
+254 FDEMLKPSLQAYR
-267 IDREKLTQVSLL
+267 IDREKLTQASLL

-296 SILSSVILVE
+296 NILSSVILVE

-333 FPQDFTDVEME
+333 FPQDFTDVEMK

-373 NVPDDAPFENKSRYA
+373 NAPDDAPFKNKSRYA